1 MHLVSKCPFAICW
14 PRGCRRFTQADGV
27 VLAFEKQRH
36 QTRVQTL
43 ETISVSLVQLPA
55 CTTHLLKAASL
66 PAALDGPT
74 PTLPTSMPL
83 SSPALKALLFFL
95 ILHGRGGASK
105 TLILWSHFLPHP
117 ALPLSPMFRSPLNLL
132 LCSWVLPENSFPG
145 ISPKTL
151 ETSPAKRL
159 LTELAN

>member
-14 PRGCRRFTQADGV
+14 PRGCRRFRQADGV

-95 ILHGRGGASK
+95 ILHGRGGLQDSDP
-105 TLILWSHFLPHP
+105 LVS
-117 ALPLSPMFRSPLNLL
+117 LSPTPSSASVSHVQITTEPSTLL
-132 LCSWVLPENSFPG
+132 LGV
-145 ISPKTL
+145 T
-151 ETSPAKRL
+151 
-159 LTELAN
+159 